1 MIPRSKLNADLK
13 HGREVEHGDV
23 RLAVVVD
30 GEVEVRHLVLGGK
43 VGGVPGVVEE
53 ALLVD
58 VGVGE
63 QLDGVGLVL
72 DEDAA
77 LQQALLLRRHHKV
90 VSLVLQDKL
99 DSY

>member
-1 MIPRSKLNADLK
+1 MKRTAADLK
-13 HGREVEHGDV
+13 HGGEVEHGDV

-63 QLDGVGLVL
+63 QLDSVGLVL

-77 LQQALLLRRHHKV
+77 LQQALLLRRHHEV

-99 DSY
+99 DSQ